1 MKDYEIIEQF
11 YQRNKLDYI
20 PKNFL
25 GHFNVFKRAKATT
38 SQITYNK
45 RDYFKITLLKG
56 KIKINYA
63 DKTVQSDN
71 YALMFSDPLVPYSWE
86 PLDENQDGYFCIF
99 TESFFSKFGQ
109 IRDYPV
115 FQTNQNKV
123 FILDDF
129 SLKEVE
135 KIYLKMLEE
144 INSDYTYKED
154 VLKNLVFE
162 LIHYA
167 MKIQPASKIDLEKEE
182 KKSKI
187 YLLFNELLQRQFPI
201 ESIYQRLELK
211 SAADFARQLNIHTNH
226 LNKVLKENT
235 NKTTSELIA
244 QRVMQE
250 AKVLLKHTTY
260 NISDISFCLGFEEP
274 SYFINFFKKR
284 ENTTPLKYRKSIN
297 I

>member
-1 MKDYEIIEQF
+1 MKDYENIEQF
-11 YQRNKLDYI
+11 YVRNKLEYI
-20 PKNFL
+20 PKNTL
-25 GHFNVFKRAKATT
+25 GHFNVFKRANTTT

-71 YALMFSDPLVPYSWE
+71 YALMFSDPQVPYSWE
-86 PLDENQDGYFCIF
+86 PLEKNQDGYFCIF
-99 TESFFSKFGQ
+99 TESFFNKFGS
-109 IRDYPV
+109 IKDYPV

-123 FILDDF
+123 FILDT
-129 SLKEVE
+129 LEAKEIE
-135 KIYLKMLEE
+135 RIYIKMFEE
-144 INSDYTYKED
+144 INSDYTYKDD

-167 MKIQPASKIDLEKEE
+167 MKMKPASIINLEKKE
-182 KKSKI
+182 KDSKV
-187 YLLFNELLQRQFPI
+187 YSLFNELLQRQFPL
-201 ESIYQRLELK
+201 ESIYERLELK
-211 SAADFARQLNIHTNH
+211 TPTDYAKQLNIHTNH

-235 NKTTSELIA
+235 NKTTSQLIA
-244 QRVMQE
+244 QRVLEE
-250 AKVLLKHTTY
+250 AKVLLKHTPYT
-260 NISDISFCLGFEEP
+260 ISEISFCLGFDEP

-284 ENTTPLKYRKSIN
+284 ENITPLKYRKTIN